1 MASSAVAILNDTN
14 FDKSI
19 KESSTPVLVD
29 FWATWC
35 GPCIRMAPVIDQLSA
50 ELAGSVSFAKL
61 DIDEAPDTATKFG
74 VMSIP
79 TFIVFKGGQE
89 VGRKVGGGTKNELKS
104 FLDAHSK

>member
-1 MASSAVAILNDTN
+1 MASSAISILNDTN
-14 FDKSI
+14 FDAKIS
-19 KESSTPVLVD
+19 ESSKPVLVD

-35 GPCIRMAPVIDQLSA
+35 GPCVRMAPVLDQLA
-50 ELAGSVSFAKL
+50 GELGGTVAFAKL

-74 VMSIP
+74 VTSIP